1 MTAPETGGT
10 GSTADPTTGPTTG
23 PTAGSASGRDASAEA
38 AAARW
43 LTRDDLRA
51 GARSATG
58 LLLVAPDAS
67 SAFPLGSGDRAEA
80 AGLTGAALRA
90 AGVGGRDRV
99 VVALAEPAG
108 ALWAAA
114 AADVASAAASVGPRG
129 RMRLIHALSALG
141 ATTLVATP
149 TGAMDLLARL
159 HLEFLLDP
167 LDLGLRHIV
176 LTGEIASKRTLRHLA
191 GEFDAHVTE
200 VYANPFSGGALAW
213 RAAENDPLTPLADGV
228 LHLASLTKDVLR
240 HSEPSGVAELVIT
253 PHGHSALGDAVLRTG
268 QVVRTDSPASDSPA
282 SGDDTRAGDPGLPAP
297 AHTVGEH
304 VLVRGVWLSLPRI
317 EKALA
322 KIDGVSRWELTI
334 SRPGTLDTAVL
345 TVTFGRE
352 SLVRNPMWRGRIQ
365 QAIQG
370 LTPIS
375 LGVEIAPEIAE
386 APGPGVLTDL
396 RGHHLGRDRALIV

>member
-1 MTAPETGGT
+1 MTSP
-10 GSTADPTTGPTTG
+10 DTGP
-23 PTAGSASGRDASAEA
+23 SSVSDSVSGRDASAEVA
-38 AAARW
+38 GARW

-58 LLLVAPDAS
+58 LLQVAPDAS
-67 SAFPLGSGDRAEA
+67 SAFPLGPGDRAA
-80 AGLTGAALRA
+80 AEELTGAALRA
-90 AGVGGRDRV
+90 AGVGDRDRV
-99 VVALAEPAG
+99 VVALAEPVG

-129 RMRLIHALSALG
+129 RMRLIHTLSTLG

-176 LTGEIASKRTLRHLA
+176 LTGEIASKRTLSHLA

-200 VYANPFSGGALAW
+200 VYADPFSGGALAW
-213 RAAENDPLTPLADGV
+213 RAAEGDPLTPLADGL

-240 HSEPSGVAELVIT
+240 PSEPSGVAELVIT

-268 QVVRTDSPASDSPA
+268 QVVRTDSPAA
-282 SGDDTRAGDPGLPAP
+282 DPELPAP
-297 AHTVGEH
+297 VHTVGEH

-322 KIDGVSRWELTI
+322 KIDGVSRWELAI
-334 SRPGTLDTAVL
+334 SRQGTLDAAVL

-352 SLVRNPMWRGRIQ
+352 SLVRNPMWRNRIQ

-386 APGPGVLTDL
+386 APSPGVLTDL